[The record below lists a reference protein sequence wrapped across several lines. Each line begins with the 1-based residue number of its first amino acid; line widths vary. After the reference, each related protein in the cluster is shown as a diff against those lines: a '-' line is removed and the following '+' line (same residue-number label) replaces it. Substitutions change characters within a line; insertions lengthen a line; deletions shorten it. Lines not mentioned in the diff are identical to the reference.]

1 MRFVRRPVLCDR
13 WDRLTK
19 EEAQRWQGEVLSRWL
34 REEVGP
40 YSPFYRKLF
49 AEQKVDLRKV
59 RTVDDLRRLPF
70 TTKDQIVAT
79 KEDAQ
84 RPVQLVLAPDEEAI
98 RRSAPLDRLAGLML
112 RGLLQGK
119 GAVQE
124 VLGREY
130 RPAFMTFTTGRSAA
144 PTPFFYTSYDLEI
157 VKEAGNRIF
166 QVADLTAAAD
176 RGLNLFPFAP
186 HLGFWQVYYAGV
198 AAGVLVLHTGGGK
211 VMGTAGCL
219 AALSRIKPSF
229 LSGVPGYVYHLLRE
243 AVAQGADLS
252 SVRLVVLG
260 GDKATQP
267 IRDRIRSLLAERG
280 AKDPKVISVYGMTE
294 ARTAWPECPGGG
306 VSAGF
311 HLYPD
316 VSLVEVVDPKT
327 GEPVKDGETGEIVYT
342 SLGWR
347 GSCVVRYRTGDVA
360 QGGMT
365 WEPCP
370 GCGRTMP
377 RVSSDLR
384 RVSNVNEFNFS
395 KIRGTLVDFNEIT
408 DFLMQE
414 SRIEE
419 WQIVVQKP
427 NDDPFELDEMV
438 LSVALRD
445 GPERSAAWVQGLQ
458 ERFQARCEVAPNRV
472 EILPLA
478 EITKRLG
485 MEERLKEQRILDR
498 RPKS

>member
-1 MRFVRRPVLCDR
+1 MRRPVLCDR

-19 EEAQRWQGEVLSRWL
+19 EEAERWQGEVLSRWL
-34 REEVGP
+34 REEVGA
-40 YSPFYRKLF
+40 YSPFYKKLL
-49 AEQKVDLRKV
+49 AEHKVDLRKI

-70 TTKDQIVAT
+70 TTKDQVIAT
-79 KEDAQ
+79 KEDAG
-84 RPVQLVLAPDEEAI
+84 RPVQLVLAPDEASI
-98 RRSAPLDRLAGLML
+98 RRSAPLDRLVGIGL
-112 RGLLQGK
+112 RKLLQGK
-119 GAVQE
+119 DEVQKF
-124 VLGREY
+124 LGHEY

-144 PTPFFYTSYDLEI
+144 PTPFFYTLYDLEI

-186 HLGFWQVYYAGV
+186 HLGFWQVYYAGI
-198 AAGVLVLHTGGGK
+198 AAGVLLLHTGGGK

-219 AALSRIKPSF
+219 AAIGRVKPTF
-229 LSGVPGYVYHLLRE
+229 LAGVPGYVYHLLRE
-243 AVAQGADLS
+243 AVAQGVDLS
-252 SVRLVVLG
+252 TVRLVVLG

-267 IRDRIRSLLAERG
+267 IRDRIRALLSERG

-306 VSAGF
+306 AAAGF

-316 VSLVEVVDPKT
+316 MSLVEIVDPKT
-327 GEPVKDGETGEIVYT
+327 GEPVPEGETGEVVYT

-347 GSCVVRYRTGDVA
+347 GSCVVRYRTGDLA
-360 QGGMT
+360 QGGIT
-365 WEPCP
+365 WAPCP

-395 KIRGTLVDFNEIT
+395 KIRGTLVDFNQIS
-408 DFLMQE
+408 DFLMGE
-414 SRIEE
+414 TRIEE
-419 WQIVVQKP
+419 WQIVIQKA

-438 LSVALRD
+438 LAVALREAP
-445 GPERSAAWVQGLQ
+445 GRSADWVQDLQ
-458 ERFQARCEVAPNRV
+458 ARFQAHCEVAPNRIEV
-472 EILPLA
+472 TTLPEL
-478 EITKRLG
+478 TKRLG
-485 MEERLKEQRILDR
+485 MEDRLKEQRILDR